1 MVFQNRR
8 WDGDFLTVRRILA
21 SGELGDVY
29 QFESSFEHWAPEAGP
44 RWQDVTPAAH
54 GGGVAFDLGSH
65 LVDQALILFGPVATV
80 RADLRTV
87 RRNGGNDDVAFV
99 ELFHRS
105 GVRSRLFMSRVG
117 AQPGPRFRVLGTAGA
132 YVKYGLDG
140 QEPALAAG
148 LLPTDE
154 RFGMEAEATWGTLFR
169 GPLPWP
175 RGMRWKSSR
184 SLRRSILSSTRAG
197 RWSPASPESN
207 PIN

>member
-1 MVFQNRR
+1 
-8 WDGDFLTVRRILA
+8 
-21 SGELGDVY
+21 
-29 QFESSFEHWAPEAGP
+29 
-44 RWQDVTPAAH
+44 
-54 GGGVAFDLGSH
+54 
-65 LVDQALILFGPVATV
+65 V

-154 RFGMEAEATWGTLFR
+154 RFGMEAEATWGTLGVSAAGSPPPR
-169 GPLPWP
+169 AVPTERGNYPRSIGALRPRSAEPGPLPWP